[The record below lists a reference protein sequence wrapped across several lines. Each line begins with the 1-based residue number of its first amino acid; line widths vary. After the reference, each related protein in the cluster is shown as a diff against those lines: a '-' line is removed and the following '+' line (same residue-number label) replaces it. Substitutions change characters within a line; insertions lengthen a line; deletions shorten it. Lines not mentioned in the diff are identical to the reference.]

1 MDFNAYKGIY
11 FGDDTK
17 KFQDESTGAH
27 FEFYDLCRRLQ
38 IALRDRVSLEEKLN
52 LS

>member
-1 MDFNAYKGIY
+1 MLTKGFIY
-11 FGDDTK
+11 EMTPK
-17 KFQDESTGAH
+17 HKMFQDESTGAH

-38 IALRDRVSLEEKLN
+38 VALRDRVILEEKLN